1 MFCLDIFT
9 KANRIA
15 LSLYFSAAKFFIEL
29 KDNTIKRYNTVV
41 SSSFGISIA
50 IFSAI
55 ASLGFL
61 TFGGGCSGLILNNYS
76 TKDTLM
82 SFSRIAVAISLVFSY
97 PLAFQGARDGVLELF
112 KIKDRSNKTLNAITV
127 ALLTMVTGMALKLK
141 DVSFVLAMAG
151 ATLGNALI
159 YVYPALMLRGAVK
172 KMDNPTAGLK
182 REVNFAMTQA
192 GVGIAFGIIGAKMA
206 LQSL

>member
-1 MFCLDIFT
+1 
-9 KANRIA
+9 
-15 LSLYFSAAKFFIEL
+15 
-29 KDNTIKRYNTVV
+29 
-41 SSSFGISIA
+41 
-50 IFSAI
+50 
-55 ASLGFL
+55 
-61 TFGGGCSGLILNNYS
+61 
-76 TKDTLM
+76 M

-159 YVYPALMLRGAVK
+159 YVYPALMLRGAVE